1 MKKLFI
7 ALLTLTLSLALFCA
21 SHAEDILGKPFP
33 DFTATDTEGNEFT
46 LSEALK
52 DHDAVL
58 LNIWASWCPPCE
70 AEFPD
75 LNEAYEAY
83 KDRVAFIALSC
94 EPEDTLEVIAEYRR
108 SHGVTFPDLLRQVC
122 HVDGIERVLP
132 FAADMD
138 RALLKIGA
146 VPEDPPQLTGADR
159 RVIFRPL
166 PGRGSGHFHHTII
179 HVV

>member
-7 ALLTLTLSLALFCA
+7 ALLALTLSLALFCA

-108 SHGVTFPDLLRQVC
+108 SHGVTFPMGRDEGMALIEYTGS
-122 HVDGIERVLP
+122 DGIPTTVIVDRQGNAAFFQIGMFEDASRVGEALEGVLNGGK
-132 FAADMD
+132 ADG
-138 RALLKIGA
+138 K
-146 VPEDPPQLTGADR
+146 
-159 RVIFRPL
+159 
-166 PGRGSGHFHHTII
+166 
-179 HVV
+179 